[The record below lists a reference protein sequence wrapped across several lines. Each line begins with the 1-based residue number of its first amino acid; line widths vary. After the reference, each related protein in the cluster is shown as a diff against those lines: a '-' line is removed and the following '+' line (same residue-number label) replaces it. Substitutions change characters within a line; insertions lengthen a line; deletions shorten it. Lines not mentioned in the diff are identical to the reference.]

1 MGRNGAAQR
10 IGIKTMTT
18 IISDALD
25 AAIDVKISRGQKAAA
40 TRRANAINAPL
51 PTQDNAEISLV
62 QQVFNAAYQVGEID
76 SVLKMAVIAA
86 GFNQEDVRNMAIA
99 GRIAQSLKINQ
110 DKALIVLGKTGNPKH
125 KTYAGDDVRTI
136 AEEKAYGAA
145 RVWWSAR
152 LKAWDLKTTATTGG
166 DRTKG
171 DEDADAMNTEKLVLP
186 KKVKVET
193 TIELGAFLLANAQSL
208 YDFFLLNATHPAVT
222 SDQGSEFMGACA
234 DFLDAVRTIQK
245 GDA

>member
-18 IISDALD
+18 IISDALE
-25 AAIDVKISRGQKAAA
+25 AAIDVKISRGQKA
-40 TRRANAINAPL
+40 
-51 PTQDNAEISLV
+51 LV

-76 SVLKMAVIAA
+76 SVLRAAVIAA
-86 GFNQEDVRNMAIA
+86 GFNQENVRNMAIA
-99 GRIAQSLKINQ
+99 GRVAQSLKINQ

-125 KTYAGDDVRTI
+125 KIDVADDVRTI

-171 DEDADAMNTEKLVLP
+171 DEDADAMDTEKLVLP

-193 TIELGAFLLANAQSL
+193 AVELGAFLLANAQSL
-208 YDFFLLNATHPAVT
+208 YDFFLLNRTHPAVT
-222 SDQGSEFMGACA
+222 SDQGSELMGACA
-234 DFLDAVRTIQK
+234 DFLDAIKTIRECN
-245 GDA
+245 A

>member
-25 AAIDVKISRGQKAAA
+25 TAINVKISRGQKAAA

-51 PTQDNAEISLV
+51 PTQDTAKISLV

-86 GFNQEDVRNMAIA
+86 GFNQENVRNMAIA

-110 DKALIVLGKTGNPKH
+110 EGALLVLGKKGNPKH
-125 KTYAGDDVRTI
+125 KIDIADDVRTI
-136 AEEKAYGAA
+136 AEDKAYGAA

-171 DEDADAMNTEKLVLP
+171 DEDADAMDTEKLVLP

-193 TIELGAFLLANAQSL
+193 TIELGAFLLATAQSL
-208 YDFFLLNATHPAVT
+208 YDFFLLNATHDAVT

-234 DFLDAVRTIQK
+234 DFYDAIKTIQK
-245 GDA
+245 SNA